1 MADSTR
7 EAQVVAV
14 VGSGIMGR
22 GIAQLSAQAGFTT
35 WLFDAQAGAAAAGR
49 QAIVDVLRHLVE
61 KGRVERSVADD
72 VIGRI
77 QVASDL
83 AEIAGAGIVV
93 EAIVEKLEIKKRL
106 FTDLEAV
113 VSDGCVLA
121 TNTSSLSV
129 TAIAAGLRLP
139 GRCAGFH
146 FFNPAPLM
154 KIVEVVAGAR
164 TAPQTLQTLSRLATA
179 MGHKPVRVK
188 DMPGFLVNHA
198 GRGYVT
204 EALRVLTEGV
214 AGPTDVDRVM
224 RDAAGFRMGPFE
236 LLDLTGLDVSHP
248 VMESIYHQFYQEPR
262 FRPSPEAQRRLDAGL
277 LGRKAG
283 EGFYRY
289 GGAPDS
295 AAEPPAP
302 PDRPTAIWVSP
313 AEPRSHAT
321 LIAFLGALPRPPVIE
336 HGAVPSADALCLVT
350 PFGADATTTAV
361 EQHLDP
367 TRTLAVDA
375 IFDFRG
381 RLTLMST
388 PLTSASYRRQA
399 HGILRSGGLPVTLIA
414 DSPGFVVQRI
424 LATIANI
431 SCDIAQQRIAD
442 PTDIDDAVQLGLGYP
457 AGPMTLGDRIGTPR
471 LLQILNGLHE
481 ATGDPRYR
489 PSLWLR
495 RRALLRVPLA
505 TPDLTEEP

>member
-1 MADSTR
+1 MNDSTV
-7 EAQVVAV
+7 AGTVVAV
-14 VGSGIMGR
+14 VGAGVMGR
-22 GIAQLSAQAGFTT
+22 GIAQLSAQAGCKT
-35 WLFDAQAGAAAAGR
+35 WLFDVNAGAAAAGR
-49 QAIVDVLRHLVE
+49 EAIGAVLRRLVE
-61 KGRVERSVADD
+61 KGRVDQTAADGI
-72 VIGRI
+72 IGRI
-77 QVASDL
+77 RVAGDL
-83 AEIAGAGIVV
+83 GEIAAADVVV
-93 EAIVEKLEIKKRL
+93 EAIVENLAVKQRL
-106 FTDLEAV
+106 LADIEAL
-113 VSDGCVLA
+113 VSDRCILA

-129 TAIAAGLRLP
+129 TAIAAGLRAP

-164 TAPQTLQTLSRLATA
+164 TTPETVDTLSRLATA

-204 EALRVLTEGV
+204 EALRVMSEGV
-214 AGPTDVDRVM
+214 ARPVDVDRVM

-236 LLDLTGLDVSHP
+236 LLDLTGLDVSQP

-262 FRPSPEAQRRLDAGL
+262 FRPSPEAQRRLEAGL

-289 GGAPDS
+289 GGAPDVP
-295 AAEPPAP
+295 AEPPAP
-302 PDRPTAIWVSP
+302 SDRPSAIWISA
-313 AEPRSHAT
+313 AEPRAQAT
-321 LIAFLGALPRPPVIE
+321 LGSFLAALPTPPAIE
-336 HGAVPSADALCLVT
+336 HGAVPSAGALCLVT

-367 TRTLAVDA
+367 TRTVAVDA
-375 IFDFRG
+375 IFDFTG

-399 HGILRSGGLPVTLIA
+399 HGILGSGGVPVTLIA
-414 DSPGFVVQRI
+414 DSPGFVAQRI

-442 PTDIDDAVQLGLGYP
+442 PADIDDAVQLGLGYP
-457 AGPMTLGDRIGTPR
+457 AGPLTMGDRIGAPR
-471 LLQILNGLHE
+471 LLRILENLHGV
-481 ATGDPRYR
+481 TGDPRYR

-495 RRALLRVPLA
+495 RRALLGVPLA
-505 TPDLTEEP
+505 TPDLVEEP